1 MPKDLQHEAK
11 NGAWP
16 IGIPGG
22 YDPDHQ
28 HLKDY
33 LELAQTE
40 EGFDQYLKEHVYVT
54 KAEAAE

>member
-1 MPKDLQHEAK
+1 MNAIAEAK

>member
-1 MPKDLQHEAK
+1 MIDIRKKSD
-11 NGAWP
+11 
-16 IGIPGG
+16 
-22 YDPDHQ
+22 
-28 HLKDY
+28 LKDY